1 MRILD
6 NDNNEVTSPDLEK
19 GYLKAE
25 TIVIKH
31 HDAVEAKQ
39 GKSHIEIVKEYDN
52 GGKDVITV
60 WDEKPTEA
68 KEAWDETEEIQ
79 RYILYSA
86 DELEKIAKAKEEA
99 ENKEKK
105 LESLYS
111 SSMSAEEI
119 VAAKEQM
126 DSSITD
132 IQLALTEV
140 YELIGG

>member
-6 NDNNEVTSPDLEK
+6 VNDKEVKNPDLEK

-39 GKSHIEIVKEYDN
+39 GKSHIEVVKEYGN

-68 KEAWDETEEIQ
+68 KAAYDETEEIQ

-86 DELEKIAKAKEEA
+86 DELAKNAKAKEEA
-99 ENKEKK
+99 ENKEAK
-105 LESLYS
+105 LNSLYNADMTFS
-111 SSMSAEEI
+111 DVVDAVAGLLYGGAE
-119 VAAKEQM
+119 
-126 DSSITD
+126 
-132 IQLALTEV
+132 
-140 YELIGG
+140 

>member
-6 NDNNEVTSPDLEK
+6 KENNEVTSPDLEK

-39 GKSHIEIVKEYDN
+39 GKSHIEVVKEYDN

-68 KEAWDETEEIQ
+68 KAAYDETEEIQ
-79 RYILYSA
+79 RYIPYTA

-99 ENKEKK
+99 ENKEAKIN
-105 LESLYS
+105 SLYNADMTFS
-111 SSMSAEEI
+111 DVVDAVASM
-119 VAAKEQM
+119 M
-126 DSSITD
+126 F
-132 IQLALTEV
+132 
-140 YELIGG
+140 GGSEK

>member
-31 HDAVEAKQ
+31 HAAVEATP
-39 GKSHIEIVKEYDN
+39 GKSHIEVVKEYDN

-68 KEAWDETEEIQ
+68 KDAYDETEEIQ
-79 RYILYSA
+79 RYIPYTA
-86 DELEKIAKAKEEA
+86 DELEKITKAKEEA
-99 ENKEKK
+99 ENRETK
-105 LESLYS
+105 LNSLYNADMTFS
-111 SSMSAEEI
+111 DVVDAVAGLLYGGAE
-119 VAAKEQM
+119 
-126 DSSITD
+126 
-132 IQLALTEV
+132 
-140 YELIGG
+140 

>member
-6 NDNNEVTSPDLEK
+6 VNDKEIKNPDIEK

-31 HDAVEAKQ
+31 HDAVEATP
-39 GKSHIEIVKEYDN
+39 GKSHIEVVKEYDN

-79 RYILYSA
+79 RYIPYSA

-99 ENKEKK
+99 ENKEAK
-105 LESLYS
+105 LNALYDADMTFS
-111 SSMSAEEI
+111 DVVDAVAGLLYGGAE
-119 VAAKEQM
+119 
-126 DSSITD
+126 
-132 IQLALTEV
+132 
-140 YELIGG
+140 

>member
-6 NDNNEVTSPDLEK
+6 VNDKEVKNPDLEK

-39 GKSHIEIVKEYDN
+39 GKSHIEVVKEYGN

-68 KEAWDETEEIQ
+68 KAAYDETEEIQ

-86 DELEKIAKAKEEA
+86 DELAKNAKAKEEA
-99 ENKEKK
+99 ENKEAK
-105 LESLYS
+105 LNSLYNADMTFS
-111 SSMSAEEI
+111 DVVDA
-119 VAAKEQM
+119 VAG
-126 DSSITD
+126 
-132 IQLALTEV
+132 LLYGGTE
-140 YELIGG
+140 

>member
-6 NDNNEVTSPDLEK
+6 KDNNEITSPDLEK
-19 GYLKAE
+19 GYLNAE

-39 GKSHIEIVKEYDN
+39 GKSHIEVVKEYSN

-79 RYILYSA
+79 RYISYSA
-86 DELEKIAKAKEEA
+86 EELAKIEKAKEETK
-99 ENKEKK
+99 NKEAK
-105 LESLYS
+105 LNSLYNADMTFS
-111 SSMSAEEI
+111 DVVDAVAGMLYGGAE
-119 VAAKEQM
+119 
-126 DSSITD
+126 
-132 IQLALTEV
+132 
-140 YELIGG
+140 

>member
-6 NDNNEVTSPDLEK
+6 KDNNEIKSPDLEK
-19 GYLKAE
+19 GYLKTE

-39 GKSHIEIVKEYDN
+39 GKSHIEVVKEYDN

-68 KEAWDETEEIQ
+68 KAAYDETEEIQ

-86 DELEKIAKAKEEA
+86 DELAKIAKEKEEA
-99 ENKEKK
+99 EDKETK
-105 LESLYS
+105 LNALYNADMTFS
-111 SSMSAEEI
+111 DVVDAVAGLLYGGAE
-119 VAAKEQM
+119 
-126 DSSITD
+126 
-132 IQLALTEV
+132 
-140 YELIGG
+140 

>member
-1 MRILD
+1 MRTLD
-6 NDNNEVTSPDLEK
+6 KDNNEITSPDLEK

-39 GKSHIEIVKEYDN
+39 GKSHIEVVKEYDN

-68 KEAWDETEEIQ
+68 KAAYDETEEIQ

-86 DELEKIAKAKEEA
+86 EELAKIAQEKEER
-99 ENKEKK
+99 ENKEAK
-105 LESLYS
+105 LNSLYNADMTFS
-111 SSMSAEEI
+111 DVVDA
-119 VAAKEQM
+119 VAG
-126 DSSITD
+126 
-132 IQLALTEV
+132 LL
-140 YELIGG
+140 YGGAD

>member
-6 NDNNEVTSPDLEK
+6 KDNNEITSPDLEK

-39 GKSHIEIVKEYDN
+39 GKSHIEVVKEYDN

-68 KEAWDETEEIQ
+68 KAAYDETEEIQ

-86 DELEKIAKAKEEA
+86 EELAKIAQEKEER
-99 ENKEKK
+99 ENKEAK
-105 LESLYS
+105 LNSLYNADMTFS
-111 SSMSAEEI
+111 DVVDAVAGLLYGGAE
-119 VAAKEQM
+119 
-126 DSSITD
+126 
-132 IQLALTEV
+132 
-140 YELIGG
+140 